1 MISRRT
7 DLAWEAKE
15 LWEESAQET
24 TTLPGV
30 IAREEDWEGCKIQRV
45 EVLDEEGERA
55 LGKPPGI
62 YLTLTVDTRGHREP
76 SAFSRDTAAV
86 AAQLEPLLQE
96 AGDGPVLVAGL
107 GNREVTPD
115 AVGPKT
121 VDSVVVTRHL
131 IRELPQHFGDFRP
144 VAAIAPGVLG
154 STGME
159 SGEMIQ
165 AMTKALK
172 PSCVLVV
179 DALASRSVDRLCS
192 TIQISNTGIIPGSGV
207 GNHRMALNRETLGV
221 PVISLG
227 APTVVEA
234 ATLCADLLQ
243 TVGAEEEDP
252 ALLRQAGGEL
262 FVTPRGVDGQVEQ
275 LAKIL
280 GYGISR
286 ALHVDLSVEDVEM
299 FLS

>member
-1 MISRRT
+1 MTSRRT

-15 LWEESAQET
+15 IWEESAGET
-24 TTLPGV
+24 TQLPGV
-30 IAREEDWEGCKIQRV
+30 VAREEDWEGCKIQRV
-45 EVLDEEGERA
+45 EILNAEGEAA
-55 LGKPPGI
+55 LGKPPGV
-62 YLTLTVDTRGHREP
+62 YLTLTVDTQGHREP
-76 SAFSRDTAAV
+76 SAFSRDTAAL
-86 AAQLEPLLQE
+86 AAQLEPFLAE
-96 AGDGPVLVAGL
+96 TGKGPVLVAGL
-107 GNREVTPD
+107 GNREITPD
-115 AVGPKT
+115 AVGPKA
-121 VDSVVVTRHL
+121 VDAVVVTRHL
-131 IRELPQHFGDFRP
+131 IREMPQHFGDFRP

-154 STGME
+154 TTGME

-165 AMTKALK
+165 AMARAME
-172 PSCVLVV
+172 PACVIVV

-192 TIQISNTGIIPGSGV
+192 TIQIANTGIIPGSGV

-221 PVISLG
+221 PVISVG

-243 TVGAEEEDP
+243 SVGQQEDP
-252 ALLRQAGGEL
+252 DLLRQAGGDL
-262 FVTPRGVDGQVEQ
+262 FVTPRSVDGQVDQ